1 MRFFGG
7 LSRMGDNNNEDLP
20 EVINGLSTVAEG
32 TNENEVSNETEGV
45 AVSLPVNAS
54 TTTTALPANA
64 LSKTGKTKK
73 VKKVY
78 SPTTQKKIN
87 ERTGAAKKTR
97 EGANYKEKQAKK
109 EAEREEADK
118 KTLEGYGKLLYGVTI
133 NGKTVLDPSKEQ
145 IKNPAAQI
153 ATALEVKR
161 ISDIWDAL
169 LLENQDTTL
178 RTAIAEYKRKQA
190 EKTPKVKL
198 TSSEKADRKTIRKRM
213 RQAGINPSM
222 ARLTAYTT
230 RRANLNKLNLKNT
243 TQKKTLFNYLK
254 GVASPELKG
263 RRKVKANAKAA
274 LETHRV
280 DAEKELRGLRTE
292 AQKKKDAGV
301 NPASITHLAMLRQ
314 AGYKI
319 KATDF
324 KELST
329 LVKKEKFTELKEHAA
344 MKSLLA
350 QAATKDACDRC
361 ILNTVF
367 LVHVK

>member
-7 LSRMGDNNNEDLP
+7 LSRMGDNNENVD
-20 EVINGLSTVAEG
+20 LSTIPEESVL
-32 TNENEVSNETEGV
+32 T
-45 AVSLPVNAS
+45 SLPVIP
-54 TTTTALPANA
+54 TATVPSLAANA
-64 LSKTGKTKK
+64 LSKIGKTKK

-78 SPTTQKKIN
+78 SPTTQAKIN
-87 ERTGAAKKTR
+87 ARSAAAKATR

-118 KTLEGYGKLLYGVTI
+118 KTLERYGKLLYGVVI
-133 NGKTVLDPSKEQ
+133 DGETVLDPTKEE
-145 IKNPAAQI
+145 IKYPAAKV

-161 ISDIWDAL
+161 ISEIWDEL
-169 LLENQDTTL
+169 LLENEDATL
-178 RTAIAEYKRKQA
+178 RSAIAEFKRRRA
-190 EKTPKVKL
+190 EKPKREKL
-198 TSSEKADRKTIRKRM
+198 TSAEKADRKTIRKRM

-230 RRANLNKLNLKNT
+230 KRANLNKLNLKNT

-280 DAEKELRGLRTE
+280 DAERELKGLRTE
-292 AQKKKDAGV
+292 AQIKKDAGV

-314 AGYKI
+314 AKYII
-319 KATDF
+319 KAEDF

-350 QAATKDACDRC
+350 QAKAKDACDRC